1 MPVFK
6 RRKSWAFVVEVSR
19 GEDGKRTR
27 HQKAGF
33 ATKKEAQQAMNE
45 VLHQV
50 GQGTYVEPM
59 KLTLA
64 GFLREQWLPAV
75 KASIRPSTFDSYRM
89 TVEKHIAPAF
99 GGTKLQ
105 QVTPSKLN
113 AFYADLLSKGR
124 SDGKGGLSPKSVRN
138 VHVVLRKALG
148 DAVKWSLVQRNAA
161 AFAEPPKLTQAGDRE
176 MKTWTPQEA
185 RAFLEMAEG
194 DRLYAAW
201 LLAISTGMRRG
212 EVLGLRWSDIDLED
226 GRLSVRQTVI
236 TVNYE
241 IQFSTPKTNRG
252 RRSIA
257 LDRGTVGA
265 LRAHKKAQ
273 LEERMAIG
281 PARYSDNDLVFCRV
295 DGNPMHPDLFSQ
307 QFDRMVARSG
317 LPRIRLHDL
326 RHTYATISLKAG
338 VHPKV
343 VSERLG
349 HATVAF
355 TLDRYSHAVPG
366 MQEDAAEKV
375 AELIGFST
383 KPL

>member
-1 MPVFK
+1 MRGSVFK
-6 RRKSWAFVVEVSR
+6 RAKSWAFVVDVSR
-19 GEDGKRTR
+19 DENGTRTR
-27 HQKAGF
+27 HQRAGF
-33 ATKKEAQQAMNE
+33 KTKKEAEAAMHE
-45 VLHQV
+45 ILHRL
-50 GQGTYVEPM
+50 GSGEYVAPAAV
-59 KLTLA
+59 TL
-64 GFLREQWLPAV
+64 GGYLRDQWLPAIQ
-75 KASIRPSTFDSYRM
+75 ASVRPSTFESYRM
-89 TVEKHIAPAF
+89 IIEKHIAPAL

-105 QVTPSKLN
+105 AVTPAKLN
-113 AFYADLLSKGR
+113 AFYAGLLSNGR

-138 VHVVLRKALG
+138 AHVIIRKALS
-148 DAVKWSLVQRNAA
+148 DAVKWSLIPCNPA
-161 AFAEPPKLTQAGDRE
+161 AFAEPPKLVQSGDRE
-176 MKTWTPQEA
+176 MKTWSPQEA
-185 RAFLEMAEG
+185 RTLLGIVEN

-212 EVLGLRWSDIDLED
+212 EILGLRWSDVDLED
-226 GRLSVRQTVI
+226 ARLSVRQTVI
-236 TVNYE
+236 TVSYE
-241 IQFSTPKTNRG
+241 IIFSTPKTAKG

-257 LDRGTVGA
+257 LDKGTVLA

-281 PARYSDNDLVFCRV
+281 SSRYSDNDLVFCKI
-295 DGNPMHPDLFSQ
+295 DGQPMHPDLFSQ
-307 QFDRMVARSG
+307 QFDRMVARSP

-326 RHTYATISLKAG
+326 RHSYATISLKAG

-375 AELIGFST
+375 ANLIMGT
-383 KPL
+383 